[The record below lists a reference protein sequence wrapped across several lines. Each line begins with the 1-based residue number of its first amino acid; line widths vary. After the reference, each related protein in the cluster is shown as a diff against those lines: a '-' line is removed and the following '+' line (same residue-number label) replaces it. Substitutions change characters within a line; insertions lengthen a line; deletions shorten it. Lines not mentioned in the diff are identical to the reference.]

1 MLRKIRINKRWRYVL
16 WVLVFWIGAHAIYI
30 SIDGVRDYNGSA
42 DVAVI
47 LGNRV
52 YGDGTLSSWLKGR
65 VDKALELYK
74 QKRVKKIYASGGISK
89 NDDGEYP
96 EGTAMKQ
103 YLVQQGVPAEDV
115 IADNE
120 GKNTYCT
127 AEDYLKWNASEKY
140 QSVIIVSQFYHI
152 TRCKYIFNK
161 LGIQNFHHVSSDVY
175 SWRDIPGTL
184 REVPAFY
191 KYLIIY

>member
-1 MLRKIRINKRWRYVL
+1 MLKKIRINKRWRYVL
-16 WVLVFWIGAHAIYI
+16 WALILWIIAHVTYI
-30 SIDGVRDYNGSA
+30 CIDGLRDYNGSA

-52 YGDGTLSSWLKGR
+52 FADGSLSPWLKGR

-74 QKRVKKIYASGGISK
+74 EKRVKKIYASGGISN
-89 NDDGEYP
+89 NDEGDYP

-103 YLVQQGVPAEDV
+103 YLVRQGVAAEDV

-127 AEDYLKWNASEKY
+127 AEDYLKWNAMEKY

-152 TRCKYIFNK
+152 TRCKYIFKK
-161 LGIQNFHHVSSDVY
+161 LGISNVHHAASDVY
-175 SWRDIPGTL
+175 SWRDVPGTL

-191 KYLIIY
+191 KYVIFY